1 MKHFLEYLCFIVA
14 LCAAGCSKT
23 TVETEDEKGIPMTFD
38 AVDGA
43 EKARALLDTDKVN
56 QNGNKLTVYDLHTT
70 ASNEKILYMDDTQV
84 TYTDGNWTYSP
95 IKYWTSTGTHSFM
108 AYLSEYNGIKL
119 GETVN
124 YPKVTYDK
132 DTETLNI
139 ANGTSP
145 WEITLRNQFDFLY
158 AYHSRNMK
166 DPDAFSPVSFSL
178 NHLLC
183 AVRFNIV
190 NRLPDIPIKFKQF
203 ILSGIYNE
211 ASASIV
217 KSGINPNGSTTVT
230 FHGGMNDT
238 DFQTFSFEGINLN
251 YNESHN
257 IFASA
262 VTVGEDGYVLLW
274 PHAGTQFGN
283 IKVTIVYNDGGDKDI
298 TKEIELNSSTQIK
311 SWSSGQRYT
320 YNFFIEDNHISFDV
334 KVVPWV
340 EDDVI
345 IEE

>member
-38 AVDGA
+38 AVDGT

-56 QNGNKLTVYDLHTT
+56 QNGNILTVYDLHTT
-70 ASNEKILYMDDTQV
+70 ASNEEILYMDATQV
-84 TYTDGNWTYSP
+84 TYTNGSWTYSP

-108 AYLSEYNGIKL
+108 AYLSEYKYNRIKL
-119 GETVN
+119 GETAN

-139 ANGTSP
+139 ANSTSP
-145 WEITLRNQFDFLY
+145 WEITLNNQFDFLY
-158 AYHSRNMK
+158 AYHSRNMN

-211 ASASIV
+211 ASASIE
-217 KSGINPNGSTTVT
+217 KSGISPEVSTTIT
-230 FHGGMNDT
+230 FHGDVSNT
-238 DFQTFSFEGINLN
+238 DFQKVPSEDVILN

-257 IFASA
+257 IFKNA
-262 VTVGEDGYVLLW
+262 VTVGDDGYVLLW
-274 PHAGTQFGN
+274 PHATTQFEK
-283 IKVTIVYNDGGDKDI
+283 IKVKIVYNDGGTDDI
-298 TKEIELNSSTQIK
+298 TKEIQLNSSQID
-311 SWSSGQRYT
+311 SWSSGRRYT
-320 YNFFIEDNHISFDV
+320 YNLSITDDRINIEVTV
-334 KVVPWV
+334 KPWIN
-340 EDDVI
+340 DDVDL
-345 IEE
+345 E